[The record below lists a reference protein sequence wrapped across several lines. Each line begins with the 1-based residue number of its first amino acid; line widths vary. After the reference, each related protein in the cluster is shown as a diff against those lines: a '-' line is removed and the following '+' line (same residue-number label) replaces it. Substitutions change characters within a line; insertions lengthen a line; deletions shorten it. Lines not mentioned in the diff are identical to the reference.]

1 MVDVTNLSAEPK
13 ERAGKGAAR
22 ATRRAGRVP
31 AVIYGAK
38 KDPVM
43 ITLDPRDVT
52 REINTGNFFST
63 LYDVAVNGGNERVL
77 PRDLQLHPVSDNPL
91 HIDFLRVSAST
102 EVTVEVSVTML
113 NEEEVP
119 GLKQGGLL
127 SWVRYNVEVVCR
139 ADAIPNELE
148 IDLAPLDLGIG
159 DSIHASNLTLP
170 DGVTL
175 TITDRDFTIATI
187 AAPTIMAEEED
198 AAEGEE
204 GEDGVPTEDGEA
216 PSEDAGDGDDAES

>member
-1 MVDVTNLSAEPK
+1 MVDVTDLSAEPK

-22 ATRRAGRVP
+22 ATRNAGRVP

-63 LYDVAVNGGNERVL
+63 LYDVAVKGGKERVL
-77 PRDLQLHPVSDNPL
+77 PRDIQLHPVSDQAM
-91 HIDFLRVSAST
+91 HVDFLRVSAST

-127 SWVRYNVEVVCR
+127 SWVRYQVEVICR
-139 ADAIPNELE
+139 ADAIPSELE
-148 IDLAPLDLGIG
+148 IDLAPLELGIG
-159 DSIHASNLTLP
+159 DSIHASNLDLP
-170 DGVTL
+170 DGVRL

-187 AAPTIMAEEED
+187 AAPTVIEEETEKAEEG
-198 AAEGEE
+198 GEAMA
-204 GEDGVPTEDGEA
+204 GEDSGAASEEAGGGEA
-216 PSEDAGDGDDAES
+216 GG